1 MQTFLDTLIDHL
13 QNAGTKAYKSLVI
26 VLPSQRA
33 CVFLRNKLRSFHMGE
48 TLMMPQ
54 IISIEDFIEQ
64 LSGIIPM
71 ENTEVMMLF
80 YEAYLSVYKEEEKK
94 EFASFLSWGQTL
106 LQDFNEIDRYLID
119 QKSFF
124 SYLHDINDQ
133 RLLFLEENKTNLIEN
148 YIQFWA
154 RLQSYY
160 NALTTKMNEQQK
172 GYQGHQYRMAAEN
185 VNAFAEETKS
195 KYLFAGFNALN
206 DAEQHIIKSFL
217 EKDKG
222 EVFWDADAYFLND
235 FDHDAS
241 LFLKRFKK
249 EWKTAN
255 GFDYSIHKSFSKPKN
270 IEITGVP
277 KNIGQVKYIGQL
289 LESFTADKIANTAV
303 VLADETLLLPMLN
316 SLPRNVKN
324 VNITMGLSLSQVPLT
339 VFVNQFIE
347 IKETNKGAGFYCR
360 EVLALLQNSYTKILI
375 GEETSEQLYKLIIDN
390 NWVYIETATLLKSI
404 KDKEVVNVLGLLFAD
419 WKSNNLL
426 LEQIQELLIK
436 LERHYRT
443 IEDDIQLTY
452 LQKTK
457 DVINVLTEVVSNYA
471 YLTELK
477 VLRQLLG
484 EKIAAESIDFRGE
497 PLQGL
502 QIMGVLESRCLDF
515 ENVIIASVN
524 EGALPSGK
532 KTNSFIPFDLK
543 VETGLPTYKEKDAI
557 YAYHFYRL
565 LQRCKN
571 AYLIYNTQVDEM
583 NSGEKSRF
591 IQQLELEPHPNHTIV
606 SKIASAASKANFTP
620 ITEIQKDETVIAKLK
635 ALAAYGLSPSAL
647 GSYLRDPLTFYEQYI
662 LGVRDAEDVEEEV
675 AANTMGT
682 VIHNV
687 LENFYKPFEGKQLLE
702 HDVKLMLK
710 NTKEAIEKE
719 FQKEYSLQINTGVNY
734 ITVQA
739 AIQYV
744 IKFLNTELVQ
754 LKEGKEIFIVEIE
767 SNLKIEVPTNKLD
780 FPIVIKGK
788 VDRVDRVDGQLRI
801 IDYKT
806 GYVNPSHLKIKNWD
820 VLIEDDSHS
829 KALQILMYAYM
840 YCQGKKITEPVYG
853 GIISFKKLNE
863 GVLKFGV
870 HKEKRIY
877 NYEITN
883 DVFDEFL
890 IQIETL
896 ITEICDINLPFIK
909 KDEPAYFS

>member
-1 MQTFLDTLIDHL
+1 MQTFLDTLIAHL
-13 QNAGTKAYKSLVI
+13 QKTGTKAYENLVI

-33 CVFLRNKLRSFHMGE
+33 CVFLRNKLRSYHMGQ

-80 YEAYLSVYKEEEKK
+80 YEAYLSVYIKEEKK
-94 EFASFLSWGQTL
+94 DFASFLSWGQTL
-106 LQDFNEIDRYLID
+106 LQDFNEIDRYLVD
-119 QKSFF
+119 QKTFF
-124 SYLHDINDQ
+124 TYLHAVNDQ
-133 RLLFLEENKTNLIEN
+133 RLWFLQENRTNLIEN
-148 YIQFWA
+148 YIQFWE

-160 NALTTKMNEQQK
+160 EALTSKMNEQQK
-172 GYQGHQYRMAAEN
+172 GYQGHQYRMAAQKVN
-185 VNAFAEETKS
+185 VFAEKTKDN
-195 KYLFAGFNALN
+195 YMFAGFNALN
-206 DAEQHIIKSFL
+206 NAEQHIIKTFL
-217 EKDKG
+217 EHKKG

-249 EWKTAN
+249 EWKTPN
-255 GFDYSIHKSFSKPKN
+255 GFDYSVHESYSKAKT
-270 IEITGVP
+270 IEITGIP

-289 LESFTADKIANTAV
+289 LEDFSPEKIAKTAV
-303 VLADETLLLPMLN
+303 VLADESLLLPMLN
-316 SLPRNVKN
+316 SLPQNVKN

-339 VFVNQFIE
+339 VFINQLVE
-347 IKETNKGAGFYCR
+347 IKESNKGSGFYCR
-360 EVLALLQNSYTKILI
+360 EVLALLQNSYTKTLI
-375 GEETSEQLYKLIIDN
+375 TQEVSDQLHKLIIDN
-390 NWVYIETATLLKSI
+390 NWVYVTAETLLKNI
-404 KDKEVVNVLGLLFAD
+404 EDKKVTAVLNLLFAD
-419 WKSNNLL
+419 WKSNSLL
-426 LEQIQELLIK
+426 LEQILQILVK
-436 LERHYRT
+436 LELYYT
-443 IEDDIQLTY
+443 LNEDDLQLTY
-452 LQKTK
+452 LEKTK
-457 DVINVLTEVVSNYA
+457 DVVEVLAEVVSNYA

-477 VLRQLLG
+477 VLRQLLS

-515 ENVIIASVN
+515 ENIIVASIN
-524 EGALPSGK
+524 EGTLPSGK

-543 VETGLPTYKEKDAI
+543 IDTGLPTYKEKDAI

-565 LQRCKN
+565 LQRCSN

-591 IQQLELEPHPNHTIV
+591 IQQLELEPHPNHTITTKV
-606 SKIASAASKANFTP
+606 ASAASRADYTP
-620 ITEIQKDETVIAKLK
+620 ITEIQKDETVITQLK

-662 LGVRDAEDVEEEV
+662 LGVREAEDVEEEV

-702 HDVKLMLK
+702 QDVKLMLK
-710 NTKEAIEKE
+710 NTREAIEKE
-719 FQKEYSLQINTGVNY
+719 FQKEYSLQITTGINY

-744 IKFLNTELVQ
+744 IKFLNTEIEQ
-754 LKEGKEIFIVEIE
+754 LKKGKEIFIVEIE
-767 SNLKIEVPTNKLD
+767 SNLKIEVPTKNLD

-806 GYVNPSHLKIKNWD
+806 GFVNPTHLKIKNWD
-820 VLIEDDSHS
+820 TLIEDDSHS

-840 YCQGKKITEPVYG
+840 YCQSKKITEPVFG

-863 GVLKFGV
+863 DVLRFGV

-883 DVFDEFL
+883 EVFEEIL
-890 IQIETL
+890 IQLETL
-896 ITEICDINLPFIK
+896 VTEICDITHPFIK
-909 KDEPAYFS
+909 KDEPTRFS